1 MPGRAV
7 VTAGRD
13 RAEAVLAD
21 VLTTAAPDLLRYLEA
36 RLGADDAPDALSD
49 VLLAAWRRA
58 ADLPTS
64 GDEARAW
71 LFGVARNVVLNSRRG
86 RARRTGLVVRLRG
99 HAPREDAP
107 AADRGVEVRDAIE
120 RLDPDL
126 AELVRLL
133 HWDGLTLAEAARVLD
148 QPATTT
154 ASRYRRAR
162 EQLRAALAGPDLA
175 GPGAAGAQEP
185 RDPRPPSDLPDLP
198 EPPRLLRAVAGP
210 TG

>member
-1 MPGRAV
+1 M
-7 VTAGRD
+7 TAGRD

-36 RLGADDAPDALSD
+36 RLGSDDAPDALSE
-49 VLLAAWRRA
+49 VLLTAWRRV

-71 LFGVARNVVLNSRRG
+71 LFGVARNTVLNSRRG
-86 RARRTGLVVRLRG
+86 RARRTGLVARLRG
-99 HAPREDAP
+99 HAAREDAP
-107 AADRGVEVRDAIE
+107 AADRGVEVRDAID

-133 HWDGLTLAEAARVLD
+133 HWDGLTLAEAARVLG
-148 QPATTT
+148 QPATTV

-162 EQLRAALAGPDLA
+162 AELRAALTGPDLA
-175 GPGAAGAQEP
+175 GPGVAGVQDLRA
-185 RDPRPPSDLPDLP
+185 PRPPSELSGV
-198 EPPRLLRAVAGP
+198 LRAVPGP
-210 TG
+210 TA